1 MYIPIITATA
11 ERARELAG
19 EREQFH
25 RVMELIWQSSI
36 NGEKSI
42 ILDNLYERTI
52 KDLEVYGY
60 HIEERMGLTDNPSYY
75 ISWK

>member
-1 MYIPIITATA
+1 MYIPMISA

-19 EREQFH
+19 EREQIR
-25 RVMELIWQSSI
+25 RVMELIWQSAI

-42 ILDNLYERTI
+42 ILDNLYDKTI
-52 KDLEVYGY
+52 NELEGYGY
-60 HIEERMGLTDNPSYY
+60 RIEERLGLTDNPSYY